1 MLFSIF
7 YNREINGIFKIGLN
21 VFCFLYLTN
30 SNSDFDI
37 REKSGWKSPCH
48 EIKSDLVLFH
58 PCSYQCTEI
67 NST

>member
-1 MLFSIF
+1 MKKMFNIMLFSIF

-37 REKSGWKSPCH
+37 REKRGGNH
-48 EIKSDLVLFH
+48 LA
-58 PCSYQCTEI
+58 TR
-67 NST
+67 